1 MRADARAHRPAASR
15 RADRRAP
22 PPPDDRA
29 SSGDAVRENAWA
41 RLAKSDAKGGSDD
54 RMIGNTGKSGSYIP
68 ASGYHDRPIVADEF
82 VPHSSSSSYASS
94 SSGDDI
100 ASGVALRT
108 RRRQRRRQDMDSADG
123 KSKRIY
129 TDIFWWGEGRDF
141 ILAQKNSTTRQA
153 N

>member
-1 MRADARAHRPAASR
+1 MTDPSSR
-15 RADRRAP
+15 MNSYHIHHHPRTRVVVVGMI
-22 PPPDDRA
+22 
-29 SSGDAVRENAWA
+29 SLRE
-41 RLAKSDAKGGSDD
+41 G
-54 RMIGNTGKSGSYIP
+54 
-68 ASGYHDRPIVADEF
+68 VA
-82 VPHSSSSSYASS
+82 
-94 SSGDDI
+94 
-100 ASGVALRT
+100 GVALRT